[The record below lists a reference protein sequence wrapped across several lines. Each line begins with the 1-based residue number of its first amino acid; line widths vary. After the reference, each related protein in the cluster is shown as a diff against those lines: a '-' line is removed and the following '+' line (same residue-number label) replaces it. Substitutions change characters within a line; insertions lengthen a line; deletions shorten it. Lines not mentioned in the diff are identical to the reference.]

1 MKVYFPLHCLKAKS
15 GFIFGWK
22 NEQTSTFVAASV
34 IHPREI
40 YDSFCER
47 VFDECAL
54 YLVGV
59 WLNDNDEKSVGQVFA
74 VLKTLSRSLTD
85 GLFILR
91 LIRFTD
97 TFHLCHVGNSLI
109 TNGSVVIFY
118 KQPTGNAF
126 LTTSPAVPDG
136 IKFWRKSEALLEQT
150 CPTELS
156 NVIELLNNSHKAEE
170 SIYRLFETQTE
181 ILRKPIR
188 EIWRLLSNFGMKVVI
203 LFYALFHQRQQEE
216 YPVVIETIK
225 FFTELSA
232 VFLQLCTRVRQMRA
246 LVLCFSNSTA
256 LKDKLDYTGHSTESR
271 NSPMKT
277 GARIKSNVFPVVWF
291 GSFLSAVAI
300 DVVLGLFIVLWLF
313 SNGYNTCAT
322 DLMMEKTDAVVQWIT
337 SLLEWLQGAPAGLK
351 INQKLAEYLSIFFL
365 YHLFLWQIYLSYI
378 EPYLQ
383 IIISF
388 IIMSGCFG
396 ATFLLSLASD
406 VMSLITLHIYCFYV
420 YAAMLYN
427 FQLQKLL
434 LLAKLFT
441 G

>member
-1 MKVYFPLHCLKAKS
+1 M
-15 GFIFGWK
+15 
-22 NEQTSTFVAASV
+22 
-34 IHPREI
+34 
-40 YDSFCER
+40 
-47 VFDECAL
+47 
-54 YLVGV
+54 
-59 WLNDNDEKSVGQVFA
+59 
-74 VLKTLSRSLTD
+74 
-85 GLFILR
+85 
-91 LIRFTD
+91 
-97 TFHLCHVGNSLI
+97 
-109 TNGSVVIFY
+109 
-118 KQPTGNAF
+118 
-126 LTTSPAVPDG
+126 
-136 IKFWRKSEALLEQT
+136 
-150 CPTELS
+150 
-156 NVIELLNNSHKAEE
+156 
-170 SIYRLFETQTE
+170 
-181 ILRKPIR
+181 
-188 EIWRLLSNFGMKVVI
+188 
-203 LFYALFHQRQQEE
+203 
-216 YPVVIETIK
+216 
-225 FFTELSA
+225 
-232 VFLQLCTRVRQMRA
+232 
-246 LVLCFSNSTA
+246 
-256 LKDKLDYTGHSTESR
+256 
-271 NSPMKT
+271 
-277 GARIKSNVFPVVWF
+277 VWF